1 MASAK
6 QSKKLR
12 ILLIPFFATS
22 HIGPYTDF
30 AVRLAVSRPGAV
42 EPTVA
47 VTPANVT
54 VVRSALERH
63 GPAASGLVKI
73 ATYPFPR
80 VDGLA
85 PGVENLS
92 TAGDDGWRIDAAA
105 IDEALSRTAQETLL
119 REQFPDAVVTDI
131 HFFWNHAIAA
141 ELGLPS
147 FMFGVIGIFSELVMR
162 LLNGAVSGRGS
173 ESHDVAVPG
182 LPGPEIRIP
191 VKELPEFL
199 RRPTEQ
205 AKLNPCY
212 AALSRCLGVAV
223 NTFADLEQDYCEMY
237 MRVGSLKRVYCV
249 GPVSLPL
256 PPAAAGTSES
266 PCIRWL
272 GSRPSC
278 SVVYVC
284 FGTYAAISG
293 DQLRELA
300 LGLEASGKP
309 FLWVVRADGWAPPD
323 GWAERVGE
331 RGMLVRGWAP
341 QTAILAHPAV
351 GAFLTHCGSSSLLEA
366 AAAGVPMLTWP
377 LVFDQFI
384 EERLV
389 TDVLRIGER
398 VWSGARSA
406 RYEERELVPADAVA
420 RAVGRFLEPGGPGE
434 AARSR
439 ARDLAVKAH
448 AAVAEGGSSSRDLH
462 SLIDDL
468 IEARAAAGG
477 TTTPSVASVKTGS
490 NPDSE

>member
-6 QSKKLR
+6 QSKKMR

-30 AVRLAVSRPGAV
+30 AVRLAAARPGAV

-47 VTPANVT
+47 VTPANVA
-54 VVRSALERH
+54 VARSALERH
-63 GPAASGLVKI
+63 GPAASGTVRI
-73 ATYPFPR
+73 VTYPFPR

-92 TAGDDGWRIDAAA
+92 TAGDDAWRIDAAA
-105 IDEALSRTAQETLL
+105 IDEALSRPAQEALL
-119 REQFPDAVVTDI
+119 RERSPDAVVSDY
-131 HFFWNHAIAA
+131 HFFWTSSIAA
-141 ELGLPS
+141 ELGLPCVVFS
-147 FMFGVIGIFSELVMR
+147 VIAPFSGLVMR
-162 LLNGAVSGRGS
+162 ILAGAVVSGSR
-173 ESHDVAVPG
+173 DVAVPG

-191 VKELPEFL
+191 VSELPEFL
-199 RRPTEQ
+199 RRPAKDQGTFSPCNAAQ
-205 AKLNPCY
+205 A
-212 AALSRCLGVAV
+212 RCLGVAY
-223 NTFADLEQDYCEMY
+223 NTFAGMEQEYREANV
-237 MRVGSLKRVYCV
+237 RAKSLKRCYFV

-266 PCIRWL
+266 PPCIRWL
-272 GSRPSC
+272 DSRPSC

-284 FGTYAAISG
+284 FGTYAAISE

-300 LGLEASGKP
+300 LGLEASGEP
-309 FLWVVRADGWAPPD
+309 FLWVVRADGWTPPE
-323 GWAERVGE
+323 GWEQRVGE

-341 QTAILAHPAV
+341 QTAVLDHPAV

-389 TDVLRIGER
+389 TDVLGIGER
-398 VWSGARSA
+398 VWSGARST
-406 RYEERELVPADAVA
+406 RYEERELVPAEAVA
-420 RAVGRFLEPGGPGE
+420 RAVARFLEPGGPGE
-434 AARSR
+434 AARGR

-448 AAVAEGGSSSRDLH
+448 AAVAEGGSSSSDLH
-462 SLIDDL
+462 RLIDDL
-468 IEARAAAGG
+468 VEARAATSSCNA
-477 TTTPSVASVKTGS
+477 
-490 NPDSE
+490 DSE